1 MSVLTKDVYL
11 TSKDILFLK
20 EKKNLLR
27 DEQRKLLAERNSIS
41 ADEIREENGTVLL
54 KKINY
59 DIPKEISKIDE
70 KLRNYVKVEEED
82 FYKNHDGLTVIIG
95 ARVKLNFGEIMEEYE
110 IHGMN
115 QRGYNDFALG
125 AEAPIVLKI
134 LGKKVGEVIFFND
147 ERVEI
152 LEVTRMD

>member
-1 MSVLTKDVYL
+1 MSILTKDVYL
-11 TSKDILFLK
+11 TSKDILFLEERK
-20 EKKNLLR
+20 NILREEQKKLV
-27 DEQRKLLAERNSIS
+27 EERNSIK
-41 ADEIREENGTVLL
+41 ADEIREKDVTALF

-95 ARVKLNFGEIMEEYE
+95 ASVRLDFDGIVEEYE
-110 IHGMN
+110 IHGVS
-115 QRGYNDFALG
+115 QRGYNDFAIG
-125 AEAPIVLKI
+125 VEAPIVLEI

>member
-1 MSVLTKDVYL
+1 MSIRTKEVYL
-11 TSKDILFLK
+11 TSKDILFLE
-20 EKKNLLR
+20 EKKKLLKE
-27 DEQRKLLAERNSIS
+27 EQRKLLVERNSIS
-41 ADEIREENGTVLL
+41 KEDIKEENCIMLL

-59 DIPKEISKIDE
+59 DIPNEISKIDG
-70 KLRNYVKVEEED
+70 KLRNFVKVEDED

-95 ARVKLNFGEIMEEYE
+95 TSVVLDFGGTTEKYE

-125 AEAPIVLKI
+125 VEAPIVIKI
-134 LGKKVGEVIFFND
+134 LGKKVGEVIFFNG

-152 LEVTRMD
+152 LEVTRID